1 MTSRGGLSLILAPT
15 LPEEAVLPET
25 GNVHLKNCES
35 GAIRNQYIS
44 SGLSRRYTRAY
55 AVHFELWAAT
65 CRRHQVLF
73 SRIPCN
79 LPLTKA
85 LAAEAFSGG
94 AVELA

>member
-1 MTSRGGLSLILAPT
+1 MG
-15 LPEEAVLPET
+15 
-25 GNVHLKNCES
+25 
-35 GAIRNQYIS
+35 
-44 SGLSRRYTRAY
+44 RA
-55 AVHFELWAAT
+55 